1 MKSHRLENYKNV
13 QMKKI
18 RITQIKSGIDRSE
31 RQKLTLKALG
41 LKKMHSS
48 REVEATPQI
57 LGMVRA
63 VDHLL
68 KVEEVN

>member
-1 MKSHRLENYKNV
+1 
-13 QMKKI
+13 MKKI

-57 LGMVRA
+57 LGMIRA